1 MSAST
6 SADAVSTP
14 HRYSLATLTV
24 GAIGVVYGDIGTSP
38 LYAMKE
44 TFAGPHPLPIDEIHV
59 FGVLSLIFW
68 SITIVV
74 SLKYVIVMMRADNRG
89 EGGTLALLALLNQ
102 VVSHNPRLITLV
114 STLGIF
120 AAALFYGDSMIT
132 PAISVLSAVEGLN
145 VVAPQLE
152 QFVVPMTILILLGLF
167 LIQKRGTAAV
177 GVLFGP
183 IMVAW
188 FVLLG
193 FLGVTN
199 ILHNPHVL
207 LALSPHYA
215 VKFFLAEKFTAFL
228 ALGSVVLVVTG
239 AEALYA
245 DMGHFGRWP
254 IRLAWY
260 GLVWPALVLNYFGQ
274 GALLLAHPEA
284 IENPFIRLAP
294 AWAGYPMVGLATCAT
309 VIASQ
314 AVISG
319 AFSVTRQAIQL
330 GYLPRMNIVHTSER
344 EIGQIYLPF
353 LNWMLA
359 AFVVTLVLGFRSSS
373 NLAAA
378 YGIAV
383 TGTMLITSVLVG
395 LVMFLIWGWKGRRT
409 TILVALFMIVDATF
423 LLANS
428 AKIVEGGWFPLAV
441 GLGIFMLLTTWKRGR
456 GLLLARI
463 RADAMPVD
471 TFLAALSDRVIR
483 VPGTAIFLSGA
494 ADGVP
499 AALLHNMKHNKVV
512 HERVILLNVRIEDRP
527 FVPQEDRIEAIDLGQ
542 GFRRLKLRYGFMQ
555 DPNIPRALANAKMD
569 QLGFFYEPMTISY
582 FLGRETIIPSAK
594 PGMSIWREA
603 LFAWMARSAT
613 TAMVFFHL
621 PVNRVVELG
630 EQIEI

>member
-1 MSAST
+1 MTASA
-6 SADAVSTP
+6 SADATS
-14 HRYSLATLTV
+14 HKNSMAALTV
-24 GAIGVVYGDIGTSP
+24 AAIGVVFGDIGTSP

-44 TFAGPHPLPIDEIHV
+44 TFAGPHPLPIDDLHV
-59 FGVLSLIFW
+59 LGVLSLIFW
-68 SITIVV
+68 GITIVV

-89 EGGTLALLALLNQ
+89 EGGTLALLALLNH
-102 VVSHNPRLITLV
+102 VVAGNRRLVGLV
-114 STLGIF
+114 GALGIF

-132 PAISVLSAVEGLN
+132 PAISVLSAVEGIN

-152 QFVVPMTILILLGLF
+152 YFVVPLTILILLGLF

-183 IMVAW
+183 VMVLW
-188 FVLLG
+188 FVT
-193 FLGVTN
+193 LGVLGARN
-199 ILHNPHVL
+199 IIMNPHVL
-207 LALSPHYA
+207 YALSPHHA
-215 VKFFLAEKFTAFL
+215 VNFFIAEGFTAFL
-228 ALGSVVLVVTG
+228 ALGSVVLAVTG

-254 IRLAWY
+254 IRVAWY
-260 GLVWPALVLNYFGQ
+260 ALVLPALLLNYFGQ
-274 GALLLAHPEA
+274 GALILLHPEA
-284 IENPFIRLAP
+284 IENPFIKLAP
-294 AWAGYPMVGLATCAT
+294 AWAGYPMVGLATFAT

-330 GYLPRMNIVHTSER
+330 GYLPRMTIIHTSER

-353 LNWMLA
+353 LNWTLA
-359 AFVVTLVLGFRSSS
+359 GFVIALVLGFRSSS
-373 NLAAA
+373 NLASA
-378 YGIAV
+378 YGVAV
-383 TGTMLITSVLVG
+383 TGTMLIDTVLIG
-395 LVMFLIWGWKGRRT
+395 LVMTLIWGWKGRRT
-409 TILVALFMIVDATF
+409 GILIAIFALVDAAF
-423 LLANS
+423 FLAN
-428 AKIVEGGWFPLAV
+428 ATKIPYGGWFPLAI
-441 GLGIFMLLTTWKRGR
+441 GIAIYLLLTTWKRGR

-471 TFLAALSDRVIR
+471 TFLGALSERVIR

-512 HERVILLNVRIEDRP
+512 HERVILLTVRIEDRP
-527 FVPQEDRIEAIDLGQ
+527 FVPQEERIEAIDLGQ

-582 FLGRETIIPSAK
+582 FLGRETIIASPK
-594 PGMSIWREA
+594 PGMAIWRES